1 MILTKNNLEFFKMKT
16 EPLYMN
22 DSYIKEF
29 ESKILAISEDKLS
42 IYLDKTAF
50 YPGGGGQPN
59 DTGKIF
65 FNNIEFLVEKVGYD
79 KERAIY
85 HKLNLPLKATI
96 GDTIKGEINWENR
109 YILMR
114 YHTALHVLC
123 GLIWNE
129 FGASV
134 TGGNMYLDKAR
145 MDFNLEDFSKDRVE
159 YIEKRVNEEI
169 KAAHNVQIKV
179 LPREEAF
186 KIPDLI
192 RTKIN
197 LLPPQIK
204 EVRTVEI
211 VGLDLQAD
219 GGTHVKNTK
228 EIGIVKIIETIN
240 KGKENKR
247 MIIKIE

>member
-1 MILTKNNLEFFKMKT
+1 MTEELFLT
-16 EPLYMN
+16 
-22 DSYIKEF
+22 DSYLKEF
-29 ESKILAISEDKLS
+29 EAIITKIENNGLD

-59 DTGKIF
+59 DTGTITYD
-65 FNNIEFLVEKVGYD
+65 NISYQVIKVGRD
-79 KERAIY
+79 EKRDIY
-85 HKLNLPLKATI
+85 HRLEKPLETIIGSKLI
-96 GDTIKGEINWENR
+96 GSINWENR
-109 YILMR
+109 YIIMR
-114 YHTALHVLC
+114 YHTALHILC
-123 GLIWNE
+123 GLIWKE
-129 FGASV
+129 FNSSV
-134 TGGNMYLDKAR
+134 TGGNMYLDRAR
-145 MDFNLEDFSKDRVE
+145 MDFDLEDFSKERVD
-159 YIEKRVNEEI
+159 YIQKRVNEEI
-169 KAAHNVQIKV
+169 KADHPVVVKI

-219 GGTHVKNTK
+219 GGTHVKSTK
-228 EIGIVKIIETIN
+228 EVGSVKIIETIN

-247 MIIKIE
+247 MVIKVE